1 MWDKFFSGEVA
12 VYASTKV
19 EAARFIKAYM
29 DTGVENLSDEHQ
41 AFAAQDDIE
50 FAYNFFDNFFDNQIS
65 WADGEYDGPNQGW
78 HEKRLDWRADAGFVS
93 NPGAP
98 YTSITVK
105 EFFGDE

>member
-1 MWDKFFSGEVA
+1 MWEKFFSGEVA

-29 DTGVENLSDEHQ
+29 DTGVEKLSDEEQ
-41 AFAAQDDIE
+41 KGAAQDDIE
-50 FAYNFFDNFFDNQIS
+50 FAYNFCDNQFG
-65 WADGEYDGPNQGW
+65 WADGEYGGPNQGW
-78 HEKRLDWRADAGFVS
+78 HERNLGRRADEGYVS

-98 YTSITVK
+98 YKSITVK